1 MFKTPTMK
9 QNWIDEFTSSS
20 LYRLD
25 ESVRM
30 LQICM
35 ARLNPG
41 NFWDRPNQASNSI
54 GNLLLHLSGNIRQYV
69 ISGLGG
75 AADTR
80 YRDGEFLQDLHTDPK
95 EVWANFLA
103 TVEEAR
109 DVIKQASEA
118 DLLGK
123 KYVQGFHLSGMGM
136 VLHAVEHLSYHT
148 GQIAWAVKAAQNAD
162 LGFYDGTDLNLKNE

>member
-1 MFKTPTMK
+1 MK
-9 QNWIDEFTSSS
+9 QSWIEEFVSNS
-20 LYRLD
+20 LYRFD

-30 LQICM
+30 LEICM
-35 ARLNPG
+35 GYLDEDS
-41 NFWDRPNQASNSI
+41 FWDRPNPASNSI
-54 GNLLLHLSGNIRQYV
+54 GNLLLHLAGNIRQYV

-80 YRDGEFLQDLHTDPK
+80 VRDAEFSKGLRHDPQ
-95 EVWANFLA
+95 EVWDAFLG
-103 TVEEAR
+103 TVNEAR
-109 DVIKQASEA
+109 EAIKRATEA
-118 DLLGK
+118 ELLGK

-148 GQIAWAVKAAQNAD
+148 GQIAWAIKAARDTD

>member
-1 MFKTPTMK
+1 MK
-9 QNWIDEFTSSS
+9 QNWIDEFTSNS

-35 ARLNPG
+35 ERLDSRS
-41 NFWDRPNQASNSI
+41 FWDRPNQASNSI
-54 GNLLLHLSGNIRQYV
+54 GNLLMHLAGNIRQYV

-80 YRDGEFLQDLHTDPK
+80 VRDAEFSPDMREDPEK
-95 EVWANFLA
+95 VWEHFLA
-103 TVEEAR
+103 TLQEAR
-109 DVIKQASEA
+109 DVIRGATEA
-118 DLLGK
+118 DLLAK
-123 KYVQGFHLSGMGM
+123 KRVQGFRLSGMGM

-148 GQIAWAVKAAQNAD
+148 GQIAWAVKAAQDTD